1 MATIKDVS
9 RRTGLSISTI
19 SKYINGGNVRAEN
32 RKLIEDAIQSL
43 DFKVNQAARSLKT
56 NRTMKVGILLPSL
69 DVSFFAGIVADVEAR
84 LFENGYNAIIC
95 SFDHSPEQEKRKL
108 EFLIDQ
114 QVDGVILVAEHLTC
128 QQITAITAIV
138 NILPR
143 WSCWTGMWRAFKPIT
158 CWWTAKAPAGWPQSS

>member
-1 MATIKDVS
+1 MYPGVPACPSPPFPSTSTAATS
-9 RRTGLSISTI
+9 A
-19 SKYINGGNVRAEN
+19 AEN

-114 QVDGVILVAEHLTC
+114 QVDGVILVAEHPD
-128 QQITAITAIV
+128 
-138 NILPR
+138 LPADHR
-143 WSCWTGMWRAFKPIT
+143 HHRHP
-158 CWWTAKAPAGWPQSS
+158 